1 MTNNPNQS
9 RRRPTRSRQGS
20 TALIAPDVDPENVPP
35 VVEAMIKRQM
45 PPPDDGDTVEIEMIR
60 ARMLRRHLDVLGKV
74 DDGL

>member
-1 MTNNPNQS
+1 
-9 RRRPTRSRQGS
+9 
-20 TALIAPDVDPENVPP
+20 
-35 VVEAMIKRQM
+35 MIKRQM